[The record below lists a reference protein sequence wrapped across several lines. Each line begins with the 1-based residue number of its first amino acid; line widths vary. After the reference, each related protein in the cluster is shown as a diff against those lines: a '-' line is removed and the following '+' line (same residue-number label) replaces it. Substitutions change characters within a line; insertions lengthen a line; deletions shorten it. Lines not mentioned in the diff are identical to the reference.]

1 MRSTITSPWTEVET
15 WSEQASEVDPYEGIR
30 HAMAPEHAEL
40 PANEITVNLGSMPAR
55 LVLHQLLRSPE
66 TEKATLA
73 ALLGRRARQSVRF
86 HGSDVPVHAYLRM
99 IGHLCREVAE
109 QSESEGAGEYSPSGE
124 TEYQVSP
131 ADLRMLQGELN
142 GAVTVSESES
152 ESETPK
158 CINST
163 HEINGFP
170 EYAVNP
176 DKLSIQQQATLLRIA
191 SEIAASLS
199 TDHPIVA
206 LLAVGHADTAMRKP
220 PAERPAF
227 EHTISQ
233 QRAENA
239 ASLIMNEVRRLAGT
253 GSQTV
258 KTRAIGVG
266 STQRVV
272 QNPRTEPERRAN
284 RRVVILLAQCDVP
297 NPIPPPADD
306 LKDRIERV
314 IRLLSHRRVDP
325 DTTGTRTIRALCL
338 MQKML
343 KPGVIDVFVDG
354 GVANETINGK
364 TPRFDECIIPGRN
377 VGWLGNYDSK
387 AHPMVWPEFAK
398 FLGLVKP
405 ILRGSGLALS
415 QSDDQVLKVL
425 GDVVLRIDLGVEMTD
440 QYIAR
445 MGIMSDPLVTLLF
458 KKDGFAGDPARKK
471 LQSIYRANLDDEN
484 NIYSCWK

>member
-15 WSEQASEVDPYEGIR
+15 WNEQASEVDPYEGIR

-99 IGHLCREVAE
+99 IGHLCREAAE
-109 QSESEGAGEYSPSGE
+109 QSESEAVGEYSSSGE
-124 TEYQVSP
+124 AEYQVSP

-142 GAVTVSESES
+142 GAASVAESEW

-158 CINST
+158 CVNST

-176 DKLSIQQQATLLRIA
+176 DKLSIQQQATLLRVA

-206 LLAVGHADTAMRKP
+206 LLAVGHADVAMRKP

-239 ASLIMNEVRRLAGT
+239 ASLIMNEVRRLSGT
-253 GSQTV
+253 DSPTV

-272 QNPRTEPERRAN
+272 QNPRTEAERRAN
-284 RRVVILLAQCDVP
+284 RRVVLLLAQCDVP

-314 IRLLSHRRVDP
+314 IRLLSHRKVDP
-325 DTTGTRTIRALCL
+325 DTTGTRTNRARCL

-364 TPRFDECIIPGRN
+364 TPLYDECIIPGRN
-377 VGWLGNYDSK
+377 VGWKGNYDSK
-387 AHPMVWPEFAK
+387 PHPMSWQEFMK
-398 FLGLVKP
+398 FLGTITP
-405 ILRGSGLALS
+405 ILKGPGFALS

-440 QYIAR
+440 QYVAL
-445 MGIMSDPLVTLLF
+445 MGMMSDPIVTLLI

-471 LQSIYRANLDDEN
+471 LQSIYRRNLDDEN